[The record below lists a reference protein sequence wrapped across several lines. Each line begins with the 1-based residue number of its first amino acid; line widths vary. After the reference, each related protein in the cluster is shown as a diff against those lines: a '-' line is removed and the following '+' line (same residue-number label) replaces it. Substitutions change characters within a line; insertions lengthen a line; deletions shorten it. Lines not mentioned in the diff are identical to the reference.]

1 MKATIEHLIADLR
14 AEAPLIPYQLHEGLR
29 QLEEGFGG
37 DFDPKGASERTAD
50 FLQQYVDQR
59 KPEENE

>member
-14 AEAPLIPYQLHEGLR
+14 AVAPMIPYQLHEGLNSLTR
-29 QLEEGFGG
+29 GFGS
-37 DFDPKGASERTAD
+37 DFDYKMGNERAAD

-59 KPEENE
+59 HEPGL